1 MSEMDNRISADAV
14 TEQMPEENTTDEIL
28 GEVPVKADSALP
40 EASNPEISAETE
52 TAAFSERP
60 ADSLAEAEKSDAGQ
74 NLADMSMQDAAGDE
88 ADSSAAEQQE
98 TVSSEPESADSPE
111 EQSQETAAETAED
124 KPADDLAASGQNE
137 QNVLPLDIG
146 RGEAILEGLLYIVG
160 DDGLTAEQAAD
171 TMGIAADRARDL
183 FELLQKKYSDDS
195 FGIEIA
201 NYGGIYR
208 FLSKAFV
215 HEYAKKLFQLGK
227 ESALSQAA
235 LETLAIVAYKQPIT
249 RVEIEEIR
257 GVGADM
263 MLRKLMARDLIRE
276 SGRSEAP
283 GRPILYEVTEEFMD
297 SFKLLSL
304 SELPELPKFG
314 DDNLESDDLFQQ

>member
-1 MSEMDNRISADAV
+1 MSEMDNRYQENPAADEEQKPEENRTEETQEQAAEAAVLNAPDDAAESSAQENAEASAAAQETEPAADAAETEEAKAEQGDEPV
-14 TEQMPEENTTDEIL
+14 QEAEESAAGTAESEPAEMIQEQMPEPET
-28 GEVPVKADSALP
+28 AP
-40 EASNPEISAETE
+40 EA
-52 TAAFSERP
+52 AAP
-60 ADSLAEAEKSDAGQ
+60 TAEAASEAQPAEGQ
-74 NLADMSMQDAAGDE
+74 TGD
-88 ADSSAAEQQE
+88 
-98 TVSSEPESADSPE
+98 
-111 EQSQETAAETAED
+111 
-124 KPADDLAASGQNE
+124 
-137 QNVLPLDIG
+137 QNVLPLDVG

-160 DDGLTAEQAAD
+160 DDGLTEEQAAE
-171 TMGIAADRARDL
+171 TMGITADRARDL
-183 FELLQKKYSDDS
+183 FDMLQKKYSDDS
-195 FGIEIA
+195 YGIEIA